1 MSKHTAKISDETFAR
16 LTHFAFRKY
25 GKVINTGG
33 RPTNFDLTVNEI
45 VGELLRK
52 EGF

>member
-1 MSKHTAKISDETFAR
+1 MSKYTAKLSDDTFVR
-16 LTHFAFRKY
+16 LTHYAFRKY